1 MGKRV
6 ENNDW
11 TDVLRES
18 LQDFGV
24 APSEGAWERL
34 EADSAA
40 RTKKAAAW
48 WPVAAALA
56 AAAVALGLFLF
67 LPSGRDVSVAPVAQV
82 VSEPVERGEEPEAQ
96 EEVAGPDAEKAAEA
110 VAESEVAPVSE
121 TAPVAHE
128 RPVEVAPVRETAPV
142 AHEEAVEVAPVSEK
156 APPAHERP
164 VEVVPVSETAPAA
177 HEKTVEVAPVS
188 EKAATAHEKPA
199 KEAEENPEEV
209 VVSTSCAYADPFRDQ
224 KPVRKKV
231 RRSATFGLNIGTGL
245 VAQAS
250 SPAKT
255 AGGTSGGPKKAAR
268 RYDISELLQH
278 EAPSTFGMQF
288 IVPLSDRLHL
298 EKGVDLTSMHSSFGK
313 ISQDMEFAGLPLR
326 LGYKVLD
333 WGFGELSVNAGAL
346 LEGCTR
352 ARLMDTDYDE
362 SAQWSASAGAIAR
375 CHLFGPLHL
384 YAMPQLSYYFTQT
397 TLPTYRSRQ
406 PLTFSFSAGI
416 SFDL

>member
-40 RTKKAAAW
+40 RKKKAAAW

-110 VAESEVAPVSE
+110 VAEPEVAPVSEKAPVAHEKAVEVAPVSE
-121 TAPVAHE
+121 TAAPAHEKPIEVVTVSETASPAHE
-128 RPVEVAPVRETAPV
+128 RPVEVAPV
-142 AHEEAVEVAPVSEK
+142 
-156 APPAHERP
+156 
-164 VEVVPVSETAPAA
+164 SETAPA
-177 HEKTVEVAPVS
+177 
-188 EKAATAHEKPA
+188 AHEKPA

-245 VAQAS
+245 VAQAT

-288 IVPLSDRLHL
+288 FVPLSDRLHL
-298 EKGVDLTSMHSSFGK
+298 ETGVDLTSMHSSFGK

-406 PLTFSFSAGI
+406 PLTFTFSAGI